1 MHIECIGKNMAKLTI
16 TYSELSRR
24 YGYDVSQISREWV
37 ARGLDCT
44 KSEAEIYMW
53 IRSNIIEP
61 LRNTDV
67 KEQIENKRLEKITAE
82 TALTQIELKEKEGQ
96 IIDIGYVETVL
107 TAYLHQIKTTLRT
120 IPNKTYLELFAM
132 TDAKDLRDRLKQE
145 IDKTLFDLGE
155 MEFELPDDMEIL
167 DEPEQEEINSTTE
180 ESSTDDQATE
190 DPENIRVDIDGD
202 SETN

>member
-1 MHIECIGKNMAKLTI
+1 MAKLTI

-132 TDAKDLRDRLKQE
+132 TDAKDLRDRLKLE
-145 IDKTLFDLGE
+145 IDQTLFDLGE

-167 DEPEQEEINSTTE
+167 DEPEQEEINNPTE

-190 DPENIRVDIDGD
+190 DPENIRVDIVGD

>member
-1 MHIECIGKNMAKLTI
+1 MAKLTI

-82 TALTQIELKEKEGQ
+82 TALIQMDLNIKEGH
-96 IIDIGYVETVL
+96 IVSTEYVEQVL
-107 TAYLHQIKTTLRT
+107 TAYLHQVKTSVRS
-120 IPNKTYLELFAM
+120 IPNKIYLELFAM
-132 TDAKDLRDRLKQE
+132 TDAKDLRDKLKE
-145 IDKTLFDLGE
+145 VIDTTLYQLGD
-155 MEFELPDDMEIL
+155 MEFELPEDTDIL
-167 DEPEQEEINSTTE
+167 ENEEPEPEPEQTDDTTE
-180 ESSTDDQATE
+180 ESITDDTASE
-190 DPENIRVDIDGD
+190 DTKDE
-202 SETN
+202 

>member
-1 MHIECIGKNMAKLTI
+1 M
-16 TYSELSRR
+16 
-24 YGYDVSQISREWV
+24 
-37 ARGLDCT
+37 
-44 KSEAEIYMW
+44 
-53 IRSNIIEP
+53 
-61 LRNTDV
+61 RNTDV

-82 TALTQIELKEKEGQ
+82 TALTQIELKEKEGL

-145 IDKTLFDLGE
+145 IDQTLFDLGE
-155 MEFELPDDMEIL
+155 MEFELPDDMDIL
-167 DEPEQEEINSTTE
+167 DEPEQEETDNTTE

-190 DPENIRVDIDGD
+190 DPENLRLDLDGD